1 MAQAIYILCAF
12 TALACACLLLR
23 SYLKSGYRLLL
34 WSSLCFAGLS
44 LNNLLLT
51 LNRLKLPSIDLS
63 AWPSVTALIALLT
76 LLYGLVW
83 EEE

>member
-1 MAQAIYILCAF
+1 MAQAIYFLCAF

-34 WSSLCFAGLS
+34 WSGLCFVGLS

-51 LNRLKLPSIDLS
+51 LDRLILPSVELS
-63 AWPSVTALIALLT
+63 TWRSVTAFIALLT